1 VPGYLRHIAAK
12 VNGNAPVLRPRV
24 PSLFEPMGGGGILRT
39 PEEVAEVTAP
49 SSPEPSRGWSEAA
62 GVAKDDSRALRA
74 TESVQQQRS
83 AAEPSRT
90 AAEPIAVHTQQAT
103 SASEPRRDDSAS
115 EPGRTSF
122 EHERRVEVSPRQE
135 RTARELATPST
146 VQSEARNA
154 VGEMSPEANRR
165 ALPVETTLVRE
176 SEAIHAQ
183 PRMRTLPVARA
194 EEAAAEPIAE
204 RSDTRPE
211 QHPRAADGLRA
222 AIEQIGQFVSAPRAA
237 PPPVP
242 VATSAAKPAAMRAES
257 RDEPAAIQVS
267 IGRVIVEAVMPPA
280 APAPLPARPAP
291 GPRLS
296 LDDYLRQRGGRA

>member
-12 VNGNAPVLRPRV
+12 VKGNAPVLRPRV
-24 PSLFEPMGGGGILRT
+24 PSLFEPMGGSST
-39 PEEVAEVTAP
+39 PRALEEVAEVTVP
-49 SSPEPSRGWSEAA
+49 SSPEPSRGRSEAA
-62 GVAKDDSRALRA
+62 VAGGDSRALRA
-74 TESVQQQRS
+74 PESIESAQQQR
-83 AAEPSRT
+83 AL
-90 AAEPIAVHTQQAT
+90 AEPIAVRTQRAA
-103 SASEPRRDDSAS
+103 SASESRRDDSTS
-115 EPGRTSF
+115 EQQPTPF
-122 EHERRVEVSPRQE
+122 EHEQRVEVSPQQE

-154 VGEMSPEANRR
+154 AGEMSPEANRR
-165 ALPVETTLVRE
+165 APVETTLARE
-176 SEAIHAQ
+176 SEAIRAQ
-183 PRMRTLPVARA
+183 PRMRTLPVTRA
-194 EEAAAEPIAE
+194 DEVAAEPIVK

-211 QHPRAADGLRA
+211 QRPRAADGLRA

-242 VATSAAKPAAMRAES
+242 VATSAAKPTAMRAEN

-291 GPRLS
+291 APRLS